1 MRRLTCAART
11 WIGLMKRNVLYA
23 IGVALVPAFL
33 SAGQAPWE
41 LRGPTIAEIVRVL
54 GDEIAAGGMVAR
66 TITARLGSKTPM
78 TVFVQAEQIRPEWL
92 PLVAGVA
99 YVVLDRE
106 QARAHIQS
114 CGELLYVQSV
124 TRNGPDATV
133 SVGQGNRCRG
143 TGITK
148 SFRVDSSG
156 WDVVENIAGGFGGAS
171 SHCEC
176 R

>member
-1 MRRLTCAART
+1 
-11 WIGLMKRNVLYA
+11 MKSSVLYTL
-23 IGVALVPAFL
+23 GVALVPVLL
-33 SAGQAPWE
+33 SAGQVPSE

-54 GDEIAAGGMVAR
+54 GDEIGAGGMVAR
-66 TITARLGSKTPM
+66 TITARLGSKPPA

-106 QARAHIQS
+106 QARAHTQS

-143 TGITK
+143 SGIGR
-148 SFRVDSSG
+148 SFRLGSSG
-156 WDVVENIAGGFGGAS
+156 WDDVTNIGSGFAGAS
-171 SHCEC
+171 AHCQC
-176 R
+176 P